1 MTLSASEKYEVIRLV
16 EESELSVRRTLNEL
30 GVSRSSFYRWY
41 KAYRDDGYEG
51 LISSSRSPKQFW
63 NKLPESVKEQC
74 LEVALE
80 HPELSPR
87 ELAWHITDQHEYFIS
102 ESSVYRLLKQ
112 YDLITSPAYILL
124 QAGDKFHTPTKR
136 VNELWQTDFTY
147 FKIVGW
153 GWYFLS
159 TVLDDYSRYIISW
172 KLTTTMSADDVKL
185 TLDDAIEQT
194 EADQV
199 MVKHRPRLLSDNGP
213 CYLSKELREY
223 LAKQKME
230 HTRGAPYHPQTQG
243 KIERYHRSMKNVVK
257 LENYYYPWELE
268 KAIQQF
274 VDYYNHQRYH
284 ESLDNVTP
292 ADMFY
297 GRYEEIMGRR
307 QLIKQ
312 QTLQS
317 RKEENLMACSTH

>member
-1 MTLSASEKYEVIRLV
+1 M
-16 EESELSVRRTLNEL
+16 N
-30 GVSRSSFYRWY
+30 
-41 KAYRDDGYEG
+41 
-51 LISSSRSPKQFW
+51 
-63 NKLPESVKEQC
+63 
-74 LEVALE
+74 
-80 HPELSPR
+80 
-87 ELAWHITDQHEYFIS
+87 
-102 ESSVYRLLKQ
+102 Q

-136 VNELWQTDFTY
+136 INELWQTDFTY

-172 KLTTTMSADDVKL
+172 KLTTSMSADDVKL
-185 TLDDAIEQT
+185 TLDEAIERT
-194 EADQV
+194 GADQV
-199 MVKHRPRLLSDNGP
+199 VVKHRPRLLSDNGP
-213 CYLSKELREY
+213 CYLSKELKEY
-223 LAKQKME
+223 LNKQKME

-257 LENYYYPWELE
+257 LENYYYPWDLE
-268 KAIQQF
+268 KAIGQF

-297 GRYEEIMGRR
+297 GRYEEIMDRR
-307 QLIKQ
+307 ASIKQ
-312 QTLQS
+312 QTLQR